1 MLILSAGSLALGW
14 LVDRLVPW
22 PLAPAVPAGVVF
34 GLHTIDLARGSQ
46 WIGASLAGPNPKG
59 GARFFGIGNEL
70 EIILSLEV
78 LFGPGALLSLVER
91 RYARTGF
98 IAGTAIAALVIGA
111 GRLGADVGGVI
122 TLGAG
127 GAGAV
132 LALVGVDLLT
142 SGGAHLTRTVVHG
155 NGAGDLLDIVKRR
168 LIISAS
174 GLKRVT
180 TAITCAIGGGVLYL
194 GVRRRAAIFAPLAR
208 EPAFMAGIWGAFAAT
223 IVGTLAND
231 SGPLIFEAGLLML
244 LLATGYARSRPE
256 TAAEEAAPSVGVPE
270 IRGDRPG
277 VLH

>member
-1 MLILSAGSLALGW
+1 ML
-14 LVDRLVPW
+14 
-22 PLAPAVPAGVVF
+22 F
-34 GLHTIDLARGSQ
+34 GL
-46 WIGASLAGPNPKG
+46 
-59 GARFFGIGNEL
+59 
-70 EIILSLEV
+70 
-78 LFGPGALLSLVER
+78 GALLSLVER

-132 LALVGVDLLT
+132 LALLGRRVTRRDIAIAAAVPVAAVGALVGVDLLT